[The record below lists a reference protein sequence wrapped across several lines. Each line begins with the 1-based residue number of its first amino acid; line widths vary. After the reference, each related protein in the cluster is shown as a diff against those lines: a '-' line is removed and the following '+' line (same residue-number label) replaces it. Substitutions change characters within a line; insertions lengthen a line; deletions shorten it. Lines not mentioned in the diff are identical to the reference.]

1 MFEMRQLNL
10 AKLFCVSGL
19 QEGVCKA
26 PMGKWKSFPASP
38 LLSLH
43 LVVSLFCF
51 NEFPEQ

>member
-1 MFEMRQLNL
+1 MFKIETLNL
-10 AKLFCVSGL
+10 SRLFCVSGL

-26 PMGKWKSFPASP
+26 PMKWKSFPASP

-43 LVVSLFCF
+43 LVVSLFLF